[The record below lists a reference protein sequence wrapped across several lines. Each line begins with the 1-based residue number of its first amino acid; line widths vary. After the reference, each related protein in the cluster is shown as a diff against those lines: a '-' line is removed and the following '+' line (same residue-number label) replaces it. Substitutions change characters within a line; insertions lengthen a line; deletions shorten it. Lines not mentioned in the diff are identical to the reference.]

1 MLTVLN
7 IGERS
12 ISASSANG
20 FDIIKKNH
28 VEIVKD
34 IDGTYGIH
42 YKFGSGYS
50 INELAEMNKKCDTI
64 IFYGH
69 CTSLSDSHRTGP
81 DVAFTHPFETDHTVK
96 LIGTNSLYIREIAS
110 DLAKILRADFND
122 RIIKVSL

>member
-12 ISASSANG
+12 ISASNANG

-34 IDGTYGIH
+34 IDGAYGIR
-42 YKFGSGYS
+42 YRFGSGYS
-50 INELAEMNKKCDTI
+50 VNELAELNKKCDTI

-69 CTSLSDSHRTGP
+69 CTSLSDGHRTGP
-81 DVAFTHPFETDHTVK
+81 DVVFTHPCETDHTVK
-96 LIGTNSLYIREIAS
+96 LIGTNSLYIREIAY
-110 DLAKILRADFND
+110 DLAKVLRADFND
-122 RIIKVSL
+122 RIVKVSL

>member
-12 ISASSANG
+12 ISASNANG
-20 FDIIKKNH
+20 FDIIKRNH

-42 YKFGSGYS
+42 YKFSNGYS
-50 INELAEMNKKCDTI
+50 VNELTELNKKCDTI

-69 CTSLSDSHRTGP
+69 CTSLSDGHRTGP
-81 DVAFTHPFETDHTVK
+81 SVVFTHPRETDHTVK
-96 LIGTNSLYIREIAS
+96 LIGTNIFHIKEIAY
-110 DLAKILRADFND
+110 DLARVLRADFND
-122 RIIKVSL
+122 KIVRVSL